1 MAKKMTI
8 DELARI
14 IKGEFD
20 GIGAEFKKVDGRFDK
35 LEGELKEIRVDIKG
49 LHKDHEEIELKMSNV
64 AYRFE
69 LVELQKRVELLEKK
83 VLKN

>member
-8 DELARI
+8 DELAGM

-20 GIGAEFKKVDGRFDK
+20 NIG
-35 LEGELKEIRVDIKG
+35 GEIKG
-49 LHKDHEEIELKMSNV
+49 VKEEIKGIKSEMAKGFKESKDDHEKLELKMSNV

-69 LVELQKRVELLEKK
+69 LVELQKRVELLEKR
-83 VLKN
+83 VLKS